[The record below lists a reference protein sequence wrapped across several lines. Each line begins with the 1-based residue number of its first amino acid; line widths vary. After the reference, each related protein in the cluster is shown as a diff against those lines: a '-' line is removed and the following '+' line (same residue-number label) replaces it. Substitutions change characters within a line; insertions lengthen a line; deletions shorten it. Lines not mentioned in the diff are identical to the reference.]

1 MNWIK
6 RQKKLLLIASSVLLS
21 VLCLIG
27 YFSVSGTLDYVD
39 SAEKWRGES
48 ETPYSYISCFMPV
61 NGKIDEN
68 SVWNFKNTVDS
79 KLIEASLSPSENGSL
94 WNFSYCGTG
103 TVEVFT
109 ERGTAKVNAVG
120 TGGDFFFFHE
130 YKLHDGSY
138 ISGNDLMK
146 DKVVIDKELAWKLF
160 GATKVAGME
169 ILINESRY
177 IIAGVIE
184 RETDFASREAET
196 ADGGLFM
203 AYEKLEEITGV
214 GIDCYEAV
222 IPDPVSGFAKKI
234 AEESFPAE
242 NFVAVEVTG
251 RYGIENMADI
261 ILSFGKRSMRTDG
274 VIFPEWEN
282 AARLTEDYSAVLL
295 LFAFVFGAGP
305 AVFGAVMLIK
315 YGKKYGR
322 KAVLSVKEKAEKL
335 VDDHNRKIYE
345 KNLSEKNR

>member
-39 SAEKWRGES
+39 SAEKWKGES
-48 ETPYSYISCFMPV
+48 EIPYAYVSCFMPV
-61 NGKIDEN
+61 NGKIDEG

-79 KLIEASLSPSENGSL
+79 KLVEASVEAPENGSL

-103 TVEVFT
+103 TVEVLS
-109 ERGTAKVNAVG
+109 ERGTAKVNALG
-120 TGGDFFFFHE
+120 IGGDFFFFHE
-130 YKLHDGSY
+130 YALHDGSY

-146 DKVVIDKELAWKLF
+146 DMVVVDKELAWKLF

-169 ILINESRY
+169 ILINGSRY

-184 RETDFASREAET
+184 QNTDFASREAKI

-203 AYEKLEEITGV
+203 AYEKLEEMTGA

-234 AEESFPAE
+234 ANENFPAE
-242 NFVAVEVTG
+242 NFLTVEVSE
-251 RYGIENMADI
+251 RYGIKNMAEI
-261 ILSFGKRSMRTDG
+261 TTSFGKRSMRTDG
-274 VIFPEWEN
+274 IIFPEWEN
-282 AARLTEDYSAVLL
+282 AARLTEDYCAVLL

-322 KAVLSVKEKAEKL
+322 KAASAAKEKAEKL
-335 VDDHNRKIYE
+335 IDDHNRKIYE
-345 KNLSEKNR
+345 KNRNQ